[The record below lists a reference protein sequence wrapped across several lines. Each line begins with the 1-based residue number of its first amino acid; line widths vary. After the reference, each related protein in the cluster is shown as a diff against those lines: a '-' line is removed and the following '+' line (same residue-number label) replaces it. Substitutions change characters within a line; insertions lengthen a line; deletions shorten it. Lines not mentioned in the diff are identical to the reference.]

1 MGTGHGLST
10 VSICGS
16 VLPLLKP
23 DGRISTSK
31 LGRKAAKPPSRL
43 DGPGFRIRI
52 PGYRSSSEFSSYSLL
67 EAAVANYTENRS
79 GRPI

>member
-1 MGTGHGLST
+1 MGTGQGLST

-23 DGRISTSK
+23 DEFKTSK
-31 LGRKAAKPPSRL
+31 LGREAAKRYRL
-43 DGPGFRIRI
+43 WMDPDSGSGFRDTGLVQI
-52 PGYRSSSEFSSYSLL
+52 SSYWL
-67 EAAVANYTENRS
+67 AAVANYTENRS